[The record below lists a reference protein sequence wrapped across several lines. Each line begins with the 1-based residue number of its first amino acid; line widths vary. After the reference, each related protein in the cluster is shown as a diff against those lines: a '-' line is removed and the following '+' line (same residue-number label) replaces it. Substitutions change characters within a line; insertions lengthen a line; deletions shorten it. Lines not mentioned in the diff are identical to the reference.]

1 MANNYDTTDLYIQY
15 KTILECTPFKVVLFS
30 VCINIYTHMHTYIYI
45 YTNYA
50 CMYVCKCI
58 YRFMYVE

>member
-1 MANNYDTTDLYIQY
+1 MAINNYDTTDLYIQY

-45 YTNYA
+45 HKL
-50 CMYVCKCI
+50 CVYVC
-58 YRFMYVE
+58 V